1 MTTTKEAFSSAMMLL
16 QAYGLPREKFDSLGD
31 VFRKEG
37 FVSSPLEE
45 RARLNHALSQ
55 EISHTVS
62 SIDGVVM
69 ARVHLVVPERMQLD
83 NVVKPSSASVFVK
96 HRPDIDLQNHIGKI
110 KAMVVNGVENLPVEN
125 VTVAL
130 FPTEPLLMGPSSIE
144 RKPIHMEEVSPGN
157 TIRSVAGSGF
167 ASMSVLSMS
176 LLPALLLLLALLGI
190 AYQRYKKRDA
200 KPDAGRDAR
209 LDASSEVATVAAKG
223 SSQ

>member
-1 MTTTKEAFSSAMMLL
+1 MSIRGLLVLLPLLLLTACKQQALYSQLTEQEANEIIALMYTAKLPAEKHLVQGQEYSVTTTKEAFSSAMMLL

-130 FPTEPLLMGPSSIE
+130 FPTEPLLMGPSSICLLYT
-144 RKPIHMEEVSPGN
+144 SPSP
-157 TIRSVAGSGF
+157 RD
-167 ASMSVLSMS
+167 
-176 LLPALLLLLALLGI
+176 
-190 AYQRYKKRDA
+190 KR
-200 KPDAGRDAR
+200 
-209 LDASSEVATVAAKG
+209 
-223 SSQ
+223 